1 MPARATSSA
10 TISFGL
16 VTIPVKVYAAVQ
28 SKAVHF
34 NMLDPR
40 DHSRV
45 KQQLVNANTGEAVE
59 RGSTLRGYEYAR
71 GQYVVFT
78 DAELEALEQKSDKS
92 IEIEEFVPIERVDP
106 ILFEKSNLLGPDKG
120 AAKAYRL
127 LNEAMILTG
136 RVAVGRFA
144 SRGRHQLSLIRPLQR
159 GLVLH
164 GLYYAD
170 EVRSFDDIE
179 FGDEVELRKGEVD
192 LATQLIEQ
200 LSTERFDATRYEDE
214 YRRDVLAAVD
224 KKVGGQEIVALPRHE
239 PREQI
244 IDLVEALKRS
254 LAERGDTPAAAGR
267 VRKPARAK
275 GRKAGRRASAR

>member
-40 DHSRV
+40 DKARV
-45 KQQLVNANTGEAVE
+45 KQQLVNANTGEPVE

-71 GQYVVFT
+71 DQYVVFT
-78 DAELEALEQKSDKS
+78 EAELEALEQKSDKT
-92 IEIEEFVPIERVDP
+92 IEIAEFVPIERVDP

-136 RVAVGRFA
+136 RVAIGRFDT
-144 SRGRHQLSLIRPLQR
+144 RGRHQLSPCPVSSDD
-159 GLVLH
+159 GCTT
-164 GLYYAD
+164 
-170 EVRSFDDIE
+170 RSSSRSSSDISE
-179 FGDEVELRKGEVD
+179 SWE
-192 LATQLIEQ
+192 
-200 LSTERFDATRYEDE
+200 STPSRARN
-214 YRRDVLAAVD
+214 
-224 KKVGGQEIVALPRHE
+224 Q
-239 PREQI
+239 
-244 IDLVEALKRS
+244 
-254 LAERGDTPAAAGR
+254 AGPSP
-267 VRKPARAK
+267 VARAR
-275 GRKAGRRASAR
+275 GPSWSSQTAQSVP